1 MRRLVAL
8 MVVMA
13 AMLALTV
20 VPALAGPDRSE
31 NSCGSQA
38 HFYSNGNV
46 GYCPG
51 IDKAQRP

>member
-31 NSCGSQA
+31 NSWRPQA
-38 HFYSNGNV
+38 HFYTNGNV
-46 GYCPG
+46 GDCPG
-51 IDKAQRP
+51 NDKAQRA